1 MKNEKVN
8 LEIGDWVKGE
18 SKHGELVHGYI
29 ETVNPSQGTVKVTVV
44 ASDNVNTI
52 GKTIELLNK
61 VERLTPPV
69 FKTEEEVKSMID
81 LALLIKDKEW
91 FMELTEKLKSM
102 RINSSQNPL
111 TKTVHSLKGKKI
123 HDQESKNERG

>member
-18 SKHGELVHGYI
+18 SKYGELVHGYI

-44 ASDNVNTI
+44 ASDNVTTI

-123 HDQESKNERG
+123 LDQESKNERG